1 MRMTIMFTRHARN
14 RAGNCS
20 RTFFAVLCLLAA
32 SSLASAQ
39 EEAVRRP
46 DRVVPTKPFQ
56 IIGNV
61 YYVGQTN
68 NAIPGSDDASF
79 LITTRDGHIL
89 LDTSEEEMLP
99 QLRANIEK
107 LGFKLADI
115 KYLIHSHSH
124 SDHVAGDAD
133 FKKMV
138 PGLKLVASALD
149 AEVIE
154 SGGKADFDTSRAQF
168 KPAKVDRI
176 IKDGEKLELGG
187 VSMVARVTAGHTKG
201 CTTWTTV
208 VEDAGRKLNA
218 VFVCSARI
226 SEGMNL
232 VNNPRYPAIAADFRK
247 TFATLKELPVDVF
260 FASHAFFFNMVG
272 KAKMLESKPKQNPFI
287 DPQGFKDF
295 VTLNEKN
302 FLTEYQKQG
311 GK

>member
-1 MRMTIMFTRHARN
+1 M
-14 RAGNCS
+14 
-20 RTFFAVLCLLAA
+20 FFALICLLAA

-39 EEAVRRP
+39 EAEVRRP

-61 YYVGQTN
+61 YYVGQTD

-79 LITTRDGHIL
+79 LFTTRDGHIL

-107 LGFKLADI
+107 LGFKLSDI

-154 SGGKADFDTSRAQF
+154 SGGKADFDTTRAQF

-176 IKDGEKLELGG
+176 IKDGEKVELGG
-187 VSMVARVTAGHTKG
+187 VSLVARVTAGHTKG

-232 VNNPRYPAIAADFRK
+232 VNNPRYPAIAQDFRK

-260 FASHAFFFNMVG
+260 FASHGFFFNMVG

-287 DPQGFKDF
+287 DPQGFKAF